1 MWDSAREELRPAL
14 AHGYSRRVLA
24 ELPAVGR
31 DADNATAEAFR
42 LVESSVIE
50 GDANNAGALVV
61 PLQTPAGCSG
71 VLAFEL
77 RNGAEHNP
85 SIRALA
91 TVLGALL
98 AQLVGNCLHKLA

>member
-1 MWDSAREELRPAL
+1 
-14 AHGYSRRVLA
+14 VLA

-98 AQLVGNCLHKLA
+98 AQLVGNEATAEREGELDTPSAGGLRLFA